1 MEKQSKTRNCRCRL
15 CGELFFDNEMSEE
28 HYPARSTGNNDIVKI
43 NLMDIFDPVKG
54 KTMLEKVQKR
64 CADGEELLDAISK
77 VFDDDYAIPAYPKGR
92 TARTLCKRCNTF
104 LGVYDAAYLR
114 FFSVGGD
121 PQKVKGYQQQT
132 KLQIIK
138 ALYAKFLSIPEALH
152 EEFDFIDFIKDPNKS
167 EYSGKWRLYFVK
179 RTLESETLFFGDIGT
194 GKATFDEG
202 VVYELADNKFI
213 FNLLN
218 FEKHADYPMT
228 DIFDILHK
236 SYSIVEGLGENGG
249 YHAGII
255 IPRLLSDLGK
265 EQI

>member
-1 MEKQSKTRNCRCRL
+1 MANQVETKNCKCRL
-15 CGELFFDNEMSEE
+15 CGNLFFDNEMSDE
-28 HYPARSTGNNDIVKI
+28 HYPARSTGNEDIVAI
-43 NLMDIFDPVKG
+43 NLMDIFDPAKG
-54 KTMLEKVQKR
+54 QIMLEKVQKR
-64 CADGEELLDAISK
+64 HTDGEDLLDAISK
-77 VFDDDYAIPAYPKGR
+77 VFDDEYAIPVYPKGR
-92 TARTLCKRCNTF
+92 TARTLCKQCNTF
-104 LGVYDAAYLR
+104 LGTYDAAYLR
-114 FFSVGGD
+114 FFSVDGD
-121 PQKVKGYQQQT
+121 PKKVKGYQQQT

-138 ALYAKFLSIPEALH
+138 AIYAKFLSIPEAAH

-179 RTLESETLFFGDIGT
+179 RTLASETILFGDIGT

-218 FEKHADYPMT
+218 FQKHALYPMT

-236 SYSIVEGLGENGG
+236 SYSIIEGLGKNGG
-249 YHAGII
+249 YHASII
-255 IPRLLSDLGK
+255 TPRLLSCLGE